1 VKPASPESKLA
12 AALPR
17 GVSAN
22 FDVDESFAPEINVI
36 GTRVDEATDRVDK
49 FLDEAFLAGA
59 ESVRIV
65 HGHGKGALRKAIAE
79 LLTGHSHVE
88 RFNPAPSNQG
98 GTGATVV
105 ALRK

>member
-1 VKPASPESKLA
+1 
-12 AALPR
+12 LPR
-17 GVSAN
+17 GVTAD
-22 FDVDESFAPEINVI
+22 FDVDQNFTPEINVI

-88 RFNPAPSNQG
+88 RFNQAPANEG
-98 GTGATVV
+98 GAGATVV